1 MYLYSNMYIPYC
13 HRAEKKKKNHKNKE
27 QKLRHGYFGLNEDSN
42 INYER
47 YHDSRISKN
56 EHWLIV
62 CMYVHLTHCQ
72 TIFLMNEKLVGT
84 VSYIVNICLSGGEMF
99 GSIRT
104 N

>member
-56 EHWLIV
+56 EH
-62 CMYVHLTHCQ
+62 
-72 TIFLMNEKLVGT
+72 
-84 VSYIVNICLSGGEMF
+84 
-99 GSIRT
+99 
-104 N
+104 